1 MVQKERAMKAEV
13 IKREKPEEAK
23 PVEVKTDQAPEQ
35 ASHGSAKKDPKEAE
49 RQRRQAEHWQQSH
62 PGLRRVYFVIDT
74 ELWDRFVTLC
84 CATQKPNTVFTRMIR
99 EAVQTKAGS
108 L

>member
-1 MVQKERAMKAEV
+1 MKAEV

-23 PVEVKTDQAPEQ
+23 PVEVKADQAPEQ
-35 ASHGSAKKDPKEAE
+35 AVHHSARKDPREAE
-49 RQRRQAEHWQQSH
+49 RQRRQAERWQQSH

-74 ELWDRFVTLC
+74 ELWDRFVASC
-84 CATQKPNTVFTRMIR
+84 CATHKPNAIFTRMIR
-99 EAVQTKAGS
+99 EAVQAKAGN